1 MIGARAGVDVRVGC
15 EVDTP
20 GPGARIARPVTD
32 VAHAVCVTATR
43 INIAAAQNV
52 CRFVLFTVGSCLPCA
67 FSSYAI
73 AGSVSVMQKKGG
85 TRRASSRQPTDSL
98 APQYPIESV
107 DNALKLLLLLGEQPQ
122 IRLSEATR
130 YLGVASSTAH
140 RLLAML
146 TYRGF
151 VRQDPVS
158 KAYLPGP
165 ALTGVAFAIFG
176 RIDIQRAATPVM
188 RSLSE
193 RLRESVHVGML
204 DGAAVRFIAAVEGPT
219 AVRVASRL
227 GRAMPAHCTSTGK
240 VMLAQL
246 SEPELRQ
253 LLPNEKLERITA
265 HSIGSRTELQVELS
279 RIRERGYAVNREESE
294 EGVASVAVPIPTR
307 APGLQL
313 ALNAAAPKHRLSRSQ
328 YAAVAAALVEAA
340 EEIGDQL
347 G

>member
-1 MIGARAGVDVRVGC
+1 
-15 EVDTP
+15 
-20 GPGARIARPVTD
+20 
-32 VAHAVCVTATR
+32 
-43 INIAAAQNV
+43 
-52 CRFVLFTVGSCLPCA
+52 
-67 FSSYAI
+67 
-73 AGSVSVMQKKGG
+73 MQKKKQ
-85 TRRASSRQPTDSL
+85 AANEPAADSL

-165 ALTGVAFAIFG
+165 SLTGVASAIFS
-176 RIDIQRAATPVM
+176 RIDIQGSATPIM
-188 RSLSE
+188 RNLSDQ
-193 RLRESVHVGML
+193 LRETIHVGML
-204 DGAAVRFIAAVEGPT
+204 DGANVRFVAAVEGPA
-219 AVRVASRL
+219 AVRVVSRL
-227 GRAMPAHCTSTGK
+227 GRTMPAHCTSTGK

-246 SEPELRQ
+246 SQPELRA
-253 LLPNEKLERITA
+253 LLPHEQLERITA
-265 HSIGSRTELQVELS
+265 ASISSRAELEAELS
-279 RIRERGYAVNREESE
+279 RIRDRGYAINREESE

-307 APGLQL
+307 APGLRL
-313 ALNAAAPKHRLSRSQ
+313 ALNAAAPTHRLGSAQHASV
-328 YAAVAAALVEAA
+328 AAVLVKAAK
-340 EEIGDQL
+340 EIGDQL

>member
-1 MIGARAGVDVRVGC
+1 MPRKRERDAG
-15 EVDTP
+15 EVE
-20 GPGARIARPVTD
+20 
-32 VAHAVCVTATR
+32 
-43 INIAAAQNV
+43 AAA
-52 CRFVLFTVGSCLPCA
+52 
-67 FSSYAI
+67 
-73 AGSVSVMQKKGG
+73 
-85 TRRASSRQPTDSL
+85 TDSL

-146 TYRGF
+146 AYRGF

-165 ALTGVAFAIFG
+165 SLTGVAFAVFS
-176 RIDIQRAATPVM
+176 RIDIERSAAPIM
-188 RSLSE
+188 RGLSE
-193 RLRESVHVGML
+193 QLRETVHIGTL
-204 DGAAVRFIAAVEGPT
+204 DGADVRFVAAVEGPA

-227 GRAMPAHCTSTGK
+227 GRSMPAHCTSTGK
-240 VMLAQL
+240 VLLAAL
-246 SEPELRQ
+246 PESVLRQ
-253 LLPNEKLERITA
+253 LLPGEELERITP
-265 HSIGSRTELQVELS
+265 HSIGSRTTLEAELA

-307 APGLQL
+307 APGLRL
-313 ALNAAAPKHRLSRSQ
+313 ALNAAAPQGRLREALYPS
-328 YAAVAAALVEAA
+328 VAAALAEAA
-340 EEIGDQL
+340 KKIGDHL

>member
-1 MIGARAGVDVRVGC
+1 MANKRPRAA
-15 EVDTP
+15 EV
-20 GPGARIARPVTD
+20 
-32 VAHAVCVTATR
+32 
-43 INIAAAQNV
+43 AAA
-52 CRFVLFTVGSCLPCA
+52 
-67 FSSYAI
+67 
-73 AGSVSVMQKKGG
+73 
-85 TRRASSRQPTDSL
+85 DSL

-107 DNALKLLLLLGEQPQ
+107 DNALKLLLLLGERPQ

-165 ALTGVAFAIFG
+165 ALTSVAFAIFG
-176 RIDIQRAATPVM
+176 RIDIQATALPVM

-193 RLRESVHVGML
+193 RLRESIHVGML
-204 DGAAVRFIAAVEGPT
+204 DGASVRFVAAVEGPA

-227 GRAMPAHCTSTGK
+227 GRTMPAHCTSTGK

-246 SEPELRQ
+246 SR
-253 LLPNEKLERITA
+253 A
-265 HSIGSRTELQVELS
+265 
-279 RIRERGYAVNREESE
+279 
-294 EGVASVAVPIPTR
+294 GVAPTAARREAGAHHRRARSAAAPNWRPSFRPSANGATRSIARRARKVSPRLRFRYPTR
-307 APGLQL
+307 APGLRL
-313 ALNAAAPKHRLSRSQ
+313 ALNAAAPSNRLNSSQ
-328 YAAVAAALVEAA
+328 YPAVAAALMEAA
-340 EEIGDQL
+340 KEIGDQL

>member
-1 MIGARAGVDVRVGC
+1 
-15 EVDTP
+15 
-20 GPGARIARPVTD
+20 
-32 VAHAVCVTATR
+32 
-43 INIAAAQNV
+43 
-52 CRFVLFTVGSCLPCA
+52 
-67 FSSYAI
+67 
-73 AGSVSVMQKKGG
+73 MQKK
-85 TRRASSRQPTDSL
+85 RQQAANEPAADSL

-165 ALTGVAFAIFG
+165 SLTGVAFAIFS
-176 RIDIQRAATPVM
+176 RIDIQGAARSIM
-188 RSLSE
+188 RSLSDQLGE
-193 RLRESVHVGML
+193 TIHVGML
-204 DGAAVRFIAAVEGPT
+204 DGASVRFVAAVEGPA

-227 GRAMPAHCTSTGK
+227 GRTMPAHCTSTGK

-246 SEPELRQ
+246 SQPELRA
-253 LLPNEKLERITA
+253 LLPDEQLERITA
-265 HSIGSRTELQVELS
+265 ASIGSRAELEAELL
-279 RIRERGYAVNREESE
+279 RIRGRGYAINREESE

-307 APGLQL
+307 APGLRL
-313 ALNAAAPKHRLSRSQ
+313 ALNAAAPQHRLGSAQHASV
-328 YAAVAAALVEAA
+328 AAVLVKAAK
-340 EEIGDQL
+340 EIGDQL

>member
-1 MIGARAGVDVRVGC
+1 MA
-15 EVDTP
+15 
-20 GPGARIARPVTD
+20 
-32 VAHAVCVTATR
+32 
-43 INIAAAQNV
+43 
-52 CRFVLFTVGSCLPCA
+52 
-67 FSSYAI
+67 
-73 AGSVSVMQKKGG
+73 KKSE
-85 TRRASSRQPTDSL
+85 RASNASASL

-107 DNALKLLLLLGEQPQ
+107 DNALKLLLLLGEQSQ

-146 TYRGF
+146 AYRGF

-176 RIDIQRAATPVM
+176 RIDVAATATPIM

-193 RLRESVHVGML
+193 SLRETIHVGML
-204 DGAAVRFIAAVEGPT
+204 DGASVRFVAAVEGPA

-227 GRAMPAHCTSTGK
+227 GRTMPAHCTSTGK

-246 SEPELRQ
+246 SEAELRQ
-253 LLPNEKLERITA
+253 LLPHEELERITS
-265 HSIGSRTELQVELS
+265 HSIGTRTELEAELS
-279 RIRERGYAVNREESE
+279 RIRECGYAVNREESE
-294 EGVASVAVPIPTR
+294 EGVASVAVPIPTQ
-307 APGLQL
+307 APGLRF
-313 ALNAAAPKHRLSRSQ
+313 ALNASAPQNRLSSSQ
-328 YAAVAAALVEAA
+328 YTTVASALVEAA
-340 EEIGDQL
+340 KDIGDQL

>member
-1 MIGARAGVDVRVGC
+1 MR
-15 EVDTP
+15 
-20 GPGARIARPVTD
+20 
-32 VAHAVCVTATR
+32 
-43 INIAAAQNV
+43 
-52 CRFVLFTVGSCLPCA
+52 
-67 FSSYAI
+67 
-73 AGSVSVMQKKGG
+73 KKGG
-85 TRRASSRQPTDSL
+85 TLRPSGGRATDSL

-146 TYRGF
+146 AYRGF

-176 RIDIQRAATPVM
+176 RIDIQRTATPVM
-188 RSLSE
+188 RNLSE
-193 RLRESVHVGML
+193 RLRESIHIGML
-204 DGAAVRFIAAVEGPT
+204 DGAVVRFIAAVEGPT

-227 GRAMPAHCTSTGK
+227 GRTMPAHCTSTGK

-246 SEPELRQ
+246 SQPEFRQ
-253 LLPNEKLERITA
+253 LLPDEKLEQITP
-265 HSIGSRTELQVELS
+265 HSIGSRTELEAELS

-294 EGVASVAVPIPTR
+294 EGVTSVAVPIPTR
-307 APGLQL
+307 APGLRL
-313 ALNAAAPKHRLSRSQ
+313 ALNAAAPKHRLSRSR
-328 YAAVAAALVEAA
+328 YSAVAAALMEAA
-340 EEIGDQL
+340 KEVGDQL